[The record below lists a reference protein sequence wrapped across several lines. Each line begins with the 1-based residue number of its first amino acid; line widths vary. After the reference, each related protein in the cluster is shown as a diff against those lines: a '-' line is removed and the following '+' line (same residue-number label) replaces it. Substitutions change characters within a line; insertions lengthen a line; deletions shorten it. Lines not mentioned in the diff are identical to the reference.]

1 LQSKYSQLI
10 LDVRGKGLMIGVQ
23 ISRPGREIVNRCLE
37 EGYIINCTAGEVL
50 RFVPPLNINKN
61 HIDEL
66 IVNLDKV
73 FAEFC

>member
-1 LQSKYSQLI
+1 
-10 LDVRGKGLMIGVQ
+10 
-23 ISRPGREIVNRCLE
+23 
-37 EGYIINCTAGEVL
+37 NCTAGEVL